1 MRHVIAIL
9 AGLTLFSSWC
19 VAGTFQYIQ
28 LVDGSELRAEVI
40 SFSED
45 TYTLRST
52 SLGEVKIPADKI
64 RTISTQ
70 PKAATANSLA
80 PTATSV
86 GSAMDNVRRSLM
98 GDKNAMTK
106 IESLQDDPVV
116 KDILND
122 EATMRAINS
131 GDISALMNNP
141 KIKALMEN
149 PTIREITQSGQF

>member
-1 MRHVIAIL
+1 
-9 AGLTLFSSWC
+9 
-19 VAGTFQYIQ
+19 VAGTLQYIQ

-40 SFSED
+40 SFSAD

-70 PKAATANSLA
+70 PKATAANSVA
-80 PTATSV
+80 PTATSG

-98 GDKNAMTK
+98 EDKNAMTK

-131 GDISALMNNP
+131 GDLSALMNNP

-149 PTIREITQSGQF
+149 SAIREITQGGQF

>member
-1 MRHVIAIL
+1 M
-9 AGLTLFSSWC
+9 
-19 VAGTFQYIQ
+19 AGTLQYIQ

-40 SFSED
+40 SFSAD

-52 SLGEVKIPADKI
+52 SLGEVKIPAGKI

-70 PKAATANSLA
+70 PKAAAANSVA
-80 PTATSV
+80 PTATSG

-98 GDKNAMTK
+98 EDKNAMTK

-131 GDISALMNNP
+131 GDLSALMNNP

-149 PTIREITQSGQF
+149 PAIKEITQSSQF